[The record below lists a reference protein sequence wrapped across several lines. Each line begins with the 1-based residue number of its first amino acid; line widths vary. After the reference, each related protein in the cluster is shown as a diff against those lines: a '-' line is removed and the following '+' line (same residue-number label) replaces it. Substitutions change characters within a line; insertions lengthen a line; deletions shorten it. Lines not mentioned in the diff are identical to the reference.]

1 MAGLCLA
8 GDAVID
14 KVDDNS
20 LGATGRTVAMQ
31 CLVEVVV
38 IDEVGYSL
46 MEASM
51 DGLIET
57 QTILLHLTGTIYCIA
72 QRIEGLKFSIPCSI
86 VCRRWFV

>member
-51 DGLIET
+51 DG
-57 QTILLHLTGTIYCIA
+57 A
-72 QRIEGLKFSIPCSI
+72 D
-86 VCRRWFV
+86 

>member
-1 MAGLCLA
+1 M
-8 GDAVID
+8 ID

-51 DGLIET
+51 DG
-57 QTILLHLTGTIYCIA
+57 A
-72 QRIEGLKFSIPCSI
+72 D
-86 VCRRWFV
+86 